1 MEPIKF
7 VVLLLFVGSASALL
21 PGVDI
26 SFAELFESAGVVY
39 RNEQGQPTD
48 IFQIMEDNSINIIRL
63 RLFTSNEEQAQRDPY
78 DYGNT
83 LNLTLRLARRIQTH
97 NLQLMLDFHYSDRWA
112 DPGHQTKP
120 SAWDN
125 LPFEQLKNTLYN
137 YTRDSLLA
145 FVEQGI
151 TPRYVQIGNEV
162 TNGMLWPDG
171 YPGPDNDWT
180 KFTTLLN
187 AASQAVRAVLKDQ
200 TKIIIHT
207 TFSTNWP
214 SAKRFYDHMIGTV
227 DFDIIG
233 LSYYPQWHGR
243 LSLLGPCLE
252 QISRNYDKQIFIAET
267 SYRWTVDKYAND
279 SLKNLTGFDET
290 PQGQMGYAEYV
301 GQILVNATNP
311 NPKREPGIFWWGTE
325 YMAQQRYKN
334 LAGFELR
341 SFFNSSGIALPIVKA
356 FGKYGRP
363 K

>member
-1 MEPIKF
+1 MALIKL
-7 VVLLLFVGSASALL
+7 VVLLLFITSVSALL

-26 SFAELFESAGVVY
+26 SFVEMFETAGVIY

-48 IFQIMEDNSINIIRL
+48 LFQIMEDNSVNIIRL
-63 RLFTSNEEQAQRDPY
+63 RLFTSNEEQAQKDPY

-83 LNLTLRLARRIQTH
+83 LNLTLRLARRIKTH
-97 NLQLMLDFHYSDRWA
+97 NLQLMLDFHYSDTWA
-112 DPGHQTKP
+112 DPGHQKKP
-120 SAWDN
+120 SAWEN
-125 LPFEQLKNTLYN
+125 LPFEQLKDTLYN
-137 YTRDSLLA
+137 YTRDSLLT
-145 FVEQGI
+145 FVEQGTLPQYI
-151 TPRYVQIGNEV
+151 QIGNEV
-162 TNGMLWPDG
+162 TNGLLWPDG

-207 TFSTNWP
+207 TFSTDWP
-214 SAKRFYDHMIGTV
+214 SAKRFYDHMIGIV

-267 SYRWTVDKYAND
+267 AYRWTVDKYAND
-279 SLKNLTGFDET
+279 SMKNLTGFDET
-290 PQGQMGYAEYV
+290 PQGQMEYAEYV
-301 GQILVNATNP
+301 GQILVNAT

-325 YMAQQRYKN
+325 YMAQKRYTN
-334 LAGFELR
+334 LGGFDLR
-341 SFFNSSGIALPIVKA
+341 SFFNSSGIALPIVQA
-356 FGKYGRP
+356 FGKFGRS